1 MNYWWV
7 NHKQTHRAEI
17 DGGYIWSP
25 KTKTNGG
32 ANETYLNL
40 PRVVPGDVVFSYAN
54 AAIQA
59 VGIATAAAQ
68 DVNKPKEFGSAG
80 ATWGTAGWL
89 VPIEW
94 QLLRAPVSPKQHLAV
109 ISPLLPTRHSPIRAE
124 TGDGNQGCYLAAISS
139 ELGGVLLG
147 IISTTDGDALEV
159 AAVRSTLAV
168 EDRAEA
174 AVRQQADL
182 AITEVE
188 QIVRARR
195 GQGRFRLNVLAIEKQ
210 CRLTGVSSEPFLVA
224 SHIKP
229 WAVCTNAE
237 RLDGHNGLMLSPH
250 VDRLFDRGWVSF
262 ADNGGLLVA
271 NDEAEAALSAWGLP
285 CAGFAV
291 GRFTARQDAFLAYH
305 REHVFGRAYRLN
317 QTVEVKV

>member
-17 DGGYIWSP
+17 EGGYIWSP
-25 KTKTNGG
+25 KTKANGG

-54 AAIQA
+54 GAIQA

-68 DVNKPKEFGSAG
+68 DVNKPAEFGSTG

-94 QLLRAPVSPKQHLAV
+94 QLLKAPVSPKQHLAL
-109 ISPLLPTRHSPIRAE
+109 IAPLLPARHSPIRAE
-124 TGDGNQGCYLAAISS
+124 TGDGNQGCYLAAISV
-139 ELGGVLLG
+139 ELGGVLQG
-147 IISTTDGDALEV
+147 IISNADGDALEV
-159 AAVRSTLAV
+159 AAVRSTIAV

-174 AVRQQADL
+174 AVRLQTEL

-195 GQGRFRLNVLAIEKQ
+195 GQGRFRLNVLAVEKQ
-210 CRLTGVSSEPFLVA
+210 CRLTGVSSEQFLVA

-229 WAVCTNAE
+229 WAVCTNVE

-262 ADNGGLLVA
+262 AENGGLLVA

-285 CAGFAV
+285 HAGFAV
-291 GRFTARQDAFLAYH
+291 GRFSVRQDAFLAYH
-305 REHVFGRAYRLN
+305 REYVFGRAYRLN
-317 QTVEVKV
+317 QSIEVKV

>member
-17 DGGYIWSP
+17 EGGYIWSP
-25 KTKTNGG
+25 KTKANGG

-54 AAIQA
+54 GAIQA

-68 DVNKPKEFGSAG
+68 DVNKPAEFGSTG

-94 QLLRAPVSPKQHLAV
+94 QLLQAPVSPKQHLAL
-109 ISPLLPTRHSPIRAE
+109 IAPLLPARHSPIRAE
-124 TGDGNQGCYLAAISS
+124 TGDGNQGCYLAAISN
-139 ELGGVLLG
+139 ELGGVLQG
-147 IISTTDGDALEV
+147 IIGNADGDALEV
-159 AAVRSTLAV
+159 AAVRSTIAA

-174 AVRQQADL
+174 AVRQQTEL
-182 AITEVE
+182 AVTEVE

-210 CRLTGVSSEPFLVA
+210 CRLTGVLSEQFLVA

-229 WAVCTNAE
+229 WAVCSNAE
-237 RLDGHNGLMLSPH
+237 RLDGNNGLMLSPH
-250 VDRLFDRGWVSF
+250 VDLLFDRGWISF
-262 ADNGGLLVA
+262 ADNGSLLLGKSEVQSIL
-271 NDEAEAALSAWGLP
+271 AAWNISTTSMPTWNFNNCQVEYL
-285 CAGFAV
+285 GF
-291 GRFTARQDAFLAYH
+291 H
-305 REHVFGRAYRLN
+305 REFVFGRAVFNL
-317 QTVEVKV
+317 K

>member
-25 KTKTNGG
+25 KTKANGG

-59 VGIATAAAQ
+59 VGIATAVAQ
-68 DVNKPKEFGSAG
+68 NVNKPAEFGSAG

-94 QLLRAPVSPKQHLAV
+94 QLLQAPVSPKQHLPMIA
-109 ISPLLPTRHSPIRAE
+109 PLLPPRHSPIRAE
-124 TGDGNQGCYLAAISS
+124 TGDGNQGCYLAAIST
-139 ELGGVLLG
+139 ELGAVLQT
-147 IISTTDGDALEV
+147 IISRTDGDALEV
-159 AAVRSTLAV
+159 AAVRSITAA
-168 EDRAEA
+168 EDLEEVAL
-174 AVRQQADL
+174 RQQTDL
-182 AITEVE
+182 TITEVD

-195 GQGRFRLNVLAIEKQ
+195 GQGQFRLKVLAIEKQ
-210 CRLTGVSSEPFLVA
+210 CRLTGLASEQFLVA

-262 ADNGGLLVA
+262 DEDGSLLVA
-271 NDEAEAALSAWGLP
+271 SDEAEEALSAWGLP
-285 CAGFAV
+285 RAGFAV
-291 GRFTARQDAFLAYH
+291 GRFTPRQCAFLAYH
-305 REHVFGRAYRLN
+305 RKNVFGSAYRLSQSN
-317 QTVEVKV
+317 EVSG

>member
-17 DGGYIWSP
+17 EGGYIWSP
-25 KTKTNGG
+25 KTKANGG

-54 AAIQA
+54 GAIQA

-68 DVNKPKEFGSAG
+68 DVNKPAEFGSTG
-80 ATWGTAGWL
+80 ATWGTVGWL

-94 QLLRAPVSPKQHLAV
+94 QLLQATVSPKQHLAL
-109 ISPLLPTRHSPIRAE
+109 IAPLLPARHSPIRAE
-124 TGDGNQGCYLAAISS
+124 TGDGNQGCYLAAISN
-139 ELGGVLLG
+139 ELGGVLQG
-147 IISTTDGDALEV
+147 VIGKADGDALEV
-159 AAVRSTLAV
+159 AAVRSSIAV
-168 EDRAEA
+168 EDQAEA

-210 CRLTGVSSEPFLVA
+210 CRLTGVSSERFLVA

-229 WAVCTNAE
+229 WAVSTNAE
-237 RLDGHNGLMLSPH
+237 RVDGHNGLMLSPH
-250 VDRLFDRGWVSF
+250 VDLLFDRGWISF
-262 ADNGGLLVA
+262 ADNGSLLLAKSEVQLVF
-271 NDEAEAALSAWGLP
+271 EAWNISQKNTPIRNFNEQQVQYLE
-285 CAGFAV
+285 F
-291 GRFTARQDAFLAYH
+291 H
-305 REHVFGRAYRLN
+305 RNFVFGRYVLDVN
-317 QTVEVKV
+317 